1 MSLASPHHENPNC
14 LVLNEDGRAPSP
26 ATSLVTDARPDI
38 ASMDPNFYPGVP
50 PDSSIVG
57 TSPVSVF
64 FSSTGGKVGLP
75 EAIVQHQSL
84 EDLPNEVLFH
94 IMGFL
99 DVNDLLSTSRDE
111 YFLSFTA
118 PGPILGL
125 DPLISAF
132 GSKAFG
138 RIFSRAFSVAK
149 GVCARHDL
157 SACRAS
163 HCSQE
168 EGYREGKGQG
178 WASAMDSVPMET

>member
-99 DVNDLLSTSRDE
+99 DVNDLLSTSRV
-111 YFLSFTA
+111 S
-118 PGPILGL
+118 GPHP
-125 DPLISAF
+125 PL
-132 GSKAFG
+132 
-138 RIFSRAFSVAK
+138 AK
-149 GVCARHDL
+149 TYSTL
-157 SACRAS
+157 
-163 HCSQE
+163 
-168 EGYREGKGQG
+168 
-178 WASAMDSVPMET
+178 